1 MGTKLRNENFER
13 YKIAVLII
21 ACLAVIACIIYL
33 TSVFDARSQRVE
45 VRNMIFEITNRGA
58 TMTLTR
64 GNSTGYAALSKNGE
78 AFCSVVN
85 NGRSEAEAY
94 LKNDYCVSFDSK
106 LTTSRCVNPIK
117 FIDRLIVSDKIKT
130 IERKDAD
137 TITGSELDHDKSA
150 YIAVIKGLD
159 DCLSALDTCTAQGAE
174 ALLSYGVKESDYVS
188 IWIYAYRGVSVYT
201 DETCTSRK
209 IIDDDV
215 YGCCTFQVELVV
227 EREEKR
233 SSHMIM
239 SLATRS
245 VGVDF
250 VLGDK
255 IYKCTPETYET
266 LSSDD
271 ISNIL
276 DETAQAIE
284 KSLEQIK

>member
-1 MGTKLRNENFER
+1 MGAKLRKEN
-13 YKIAVLII
+13 YKRCKVAALTISG
-21 ACLAVIACIIYL
+21 LAVIACIVYL
-33 TSVFDARSQRVE
+33 ISMFDAKSQKSDVK
-45 VRNMIFEITNRGA
+45 NMISEITGDGA

-64 GNSTGYAALSKNGE
+64 SNGTGYMVLSKNGE
-78 AFCSVVN
+78 TFCSVVAG
-85 NGRSEAEAY
+85 GRNEAEAY
-94 LKNDYCVSFDSK
+94 LKNEYCVSFDSK
-106 LTTSRCVNPIK
+106 LTTSRCVNPMK
-117 FIDRLIVSDKIKT
+117 FIERLVESDKVKT
-130 IERKDAD
+130 IERKEAD

-150 YIAVIKGLD
+150 YIIVIKGLD

-174 ALLSYGVKESDYVS
+174 ALLSYGVKESDNVS

-227 EREEKR
+227 ERDEKR
-233 SSHMIM
+233 ASHMIM

-250 VLGDK
+250 ALGDK

-266 LSSDD
+266 LSSDET
-271 ISNIL
+271 SNIL